1 MRRKHVRFFSLF
13 AAVIFM
19 LSAVSCGDDNS
30 TYDIQGFQI
39 SDIGIVLISDDS
51 YNFTVGINNAFS
63 NDRYFNVR
71 QFRLM
76 LNDSEEIPQLGG
88 ETLCNAGKF
97 EKFSFLISPSHPK
110 MEVGDPVT
118 VYYDD
123 NKICEIKIKEL

>member
-1 MRRKHVRFFSLF
+1 MRRKHVSFFSLF

-39 SDIGIVLISDDS
+39 SDISIVWISDDS
-51 YNFTVGINNAFS
+51 YN
-63 NDRYFNVR
+63 FNVR